1 MCSSP
6 IWSTFR
12 RSARH
17 QLNEKNLQGA
27 PDLAVEIL
35 SPSTRS
41 RDERLKRNVYE
52 RTGVQ
57 EYWLVDPDGDA
68 IEVFI
73 RAGDGFAQ
81 PRRFSRGEML
91 TTRLLPGLELPLDRI
106 LA

>member
-1 MCSSP
+1 MFEPDLVYISKE
-6 IWSTFR
+6 R
-12 RSARH
+12 AH

-57 EYWLVDPDGDA
+57 E
-68 IEVFI
+68 
-73 RAGDGFAQ
+73 
-81 PRRFSRGEML
+81 
-91 TTRLLPGLELPLDRI
+91 
-106 LA
+106 